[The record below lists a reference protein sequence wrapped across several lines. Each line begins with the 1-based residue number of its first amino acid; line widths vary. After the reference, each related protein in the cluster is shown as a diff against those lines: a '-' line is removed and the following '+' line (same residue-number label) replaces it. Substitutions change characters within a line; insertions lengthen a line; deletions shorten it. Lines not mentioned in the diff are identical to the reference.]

1 MNNLAYSTQ
10 QPEKVASQVEEK
22 LRKELAASAPVTYQ
36 IEKAEGG
43 GPNAGT
49 VLVDMARGLLGGHAS
64 VLFTLV
70 FDVATPR
77 PAQLRAVVERQGV
90 GCHVGP
96 LLYSAP
102 LAKTIK
108 GEVALEAPKMFG
120 GSKFTG
126 EAETSAKL
134 NAKADVLKR
143 LGKLARTEGEIGG
156 QTLKMDRLV
165 KLVPQDTGTL
175 LVVGT
180 LPRSTSMGMDAALDA
195 KEFLDVAALVE
206 DAL

>member
-22 LRKELAASAPVTYQ
+22 LRKELAASAPVAYQ
-36 IEKAEGG
+36 IEKAEGA
-43 GPNAGT
+43 GPTAGT
-49 VLVDMARGLLGGHAS
+49 VLGDMARGLLGGHAS

-77 PAQLRAVVERQGV
+77 PAQLRAMVERQGV

-102 LAKTIK
+102 LPKPIK

-120 GSKFTG
+120 SSKFTG

-134 NAKADVLKR
+134 NARADLMKR

-156 QTLKMDRLV
+156 LTLKMDRLV
-165 KLVPQDTGTL
+165 KLVPQDTGSL

-180 LPRSTSMGMDAALDA
+180 LPRATSMGMDAALDA

-206 DAL
+206 GAL